1 MLYRIAALAAFLVSA
16 DALKIG
22 AGMSRRAFAAK
33 AASGAALLIDYGRA
47 RPEAG
52 DTLQALRRH
61 QKVDPLDSPGE
72 ADLTQWAD
80 FPRVLEAAGCLWS
93 LAINDCNKVAIVA
106 AEPLCTLLFQGTPLS
121 AANAHGALQNLTF
134 HVEARRRVA
143 DAFGRPDLA
152 DDATTLRRKLQ
163 ASVTPPS
170 SAKPKGWE
178 SALRGLPGCLGDTAC

>member
-1 MLYRIAALAAFLVSA
+1 MLQNLAMLDEHQVPIFDSGCVPTLV
-16 DALKIG
+16 
-22 AGMSRRAFAAK
+22 
-33 AASGAALLIDYGRA
+33 ALLSRGTDVGKENA
-47 RPEAG
+47 AG
-52 DTLQALRRH
+52 ALRNLATN
-61 QKVDPLDSPGE
+61 D
-72 ADLTQWAD
+72 DLEVKIA
-80 FPRVLEAAGCLWS
+80 RLG
-93 LAINDCNKVAIVA
+93 A

-170 SAKPKGWE
+170 TAKPKGWE